1 MRLPSHTCR
10 VFTKDGTVKHLPTY
24 KRPRRG
30 VLIAVQHRSVWTM
43 SPSVSTKI
51 FSLVLLLAA
60 SATASPVEERGFFRW
75 ALLTGSW
82 LSLNPVFW
90 FRLQCLCVNFSHV
103 FLRTSNHLT
112 KNLYF
117 IQASV
122 LLHLPSRQ
130 LCLHHQLHLWR
141 ILLVDDKIFW
151 RKSHHIIQY
160 PINSQ
165 AECLQSNHRR
175 TTLTCAQIFPVLSA
189 NSSGRSLQPNE
200 APVEKPQERGFFRL
214 VGFLR
219 FASISHF
226 SFDCL
231 SSADC
236 FELSNIKHLQSR
248 NFGKI
253 GVLNILIEIQISPFA
268 GLPAMAPALLL
279 ASHPQPAA
287 LSEDSSG
294 GKLSEFAEIPKLI
307 SRRRTTL
314 TCAQIF
320 PVLAANQGWTLC
332 S

>member
-1 MRLPSHTCR
+1 M
-10 VFTKDGTVKHLPTY
+10 
-24 KRPRRG
+24 
-30 VLIAVQHRSVWTM
+30 
-43 SPSVSTKI
+43 
-51 FSLVLLLAA
+51 
-60 SATASPVEERGFFRW
+60 
-75 ALLTGSW
+75 
-82 LSLNPVFW
+82 
-90 FRLQCLCVNFSHV
+90 
-103 FLRTSNHLT
+103 
-112 KNLYF
+112 
-117 IQASV
+117 
-122 LLHLPSRQ
+122 
-130 LCLHHQLHLWR
+130 
-141 ILLVDDKIFW
+141 
-151 RKSHHIIQY
+151 
-160 PINSQ
+160 
-165 AECLQSNHRR
+165 
-175 TTLTCAQIFPVLSA
+175 TCAQIFPVLSA

-236 FELSNIKHLQSR
+236 FELSNMKNLQIR

-320 PVLAANQGWTLC
+320 PVLAANQG
-332 S
+332 